1 MSHFLEKAMESIFG
15 YVSVLPG
22 AFSAYRYEALQ
33 GAPLDKYF
41 FLESDEN
48 RLVVEPFS
56 ANMYLAEDRIM
67 GFEMLVKKDHNY
79 TLHYGRGNE
88 KNEKNE
94 KVIVVVNTAVATTDI
109 PSNLN
114 ILIRQRRRWLNGSF
128 FAGLY
133 AIKEW
138 SRLYTESGHSIW
150 RKLLLTIQLI
160 YTSVNLCILF
170 RTKNLSIV
178 INR

>member
-1 MSHFLEKAMESIFG
+1 MESIFG

-41 FLESDEN
+41 YLESDEN

-79 TLHYGRGNE
+79 TLHYGMNWGGREDN
-88 KNEKNE
+88 
-94 KVIVVVNTAVATTDI
+94 VN
-109 PSNLN
+109 SEYG
-114 ILIRQRRRWLNGSF
+114 RCYYRYS
-128 FAGLY
+128 
-133 AIKEW
+133 IK
-138 SRLYTESGHSIW
+138 SKHPHSS
-150 RKLLLTIQLI
+150 K
-160 YTSVNLCILF
+160 TSLA
-170 RTKNLSIV
+170 
-178 INR
+178 

>member
-1 MSHFLEKAMESIFG
+1 MKGITF
-15 YVSVLPG
+15 
-22 AFSAYRYEALQ
+22 
-33 GAPLDKYF
+33 
-41 FLESDEN
+41 
-48 RLVVEPFS
+48 
-56 ANMYLAEDRIM
+56 
-67 GFEMLVKKDHNY
+67 
-79 TLHYGRGNE
+79 
-88 KNEKNE
+88 
-94 KVIVVVNTAVATTDI
+94 VVNTAVATTDI

-170 RTKNLSIV
+170 LKTYIS
-178 INR
+178 